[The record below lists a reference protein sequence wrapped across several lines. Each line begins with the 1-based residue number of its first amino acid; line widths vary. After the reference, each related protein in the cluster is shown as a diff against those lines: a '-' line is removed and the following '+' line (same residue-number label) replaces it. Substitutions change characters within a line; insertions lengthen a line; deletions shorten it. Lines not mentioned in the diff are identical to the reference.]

1 MTAFKTP
8 ENVGG
13 IIFKYPSGQINR
25 TVEGTKA
32 LIEGDT
38 TNPMAVIA
46 GAPKK

>member
-25 TVEGTKA
+25 TVEGGKA
-32 LIEGDT
+32 LADGDT
-38 TNPMAVIA
+38 QNPLAVVA